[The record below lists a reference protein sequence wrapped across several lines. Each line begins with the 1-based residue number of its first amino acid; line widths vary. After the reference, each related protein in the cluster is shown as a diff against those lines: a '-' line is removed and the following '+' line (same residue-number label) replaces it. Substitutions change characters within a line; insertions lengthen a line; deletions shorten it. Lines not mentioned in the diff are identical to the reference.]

1 MDRDCTGEF
10 DCGFRTASVD
20 ECTAH
25 EAACSNRPEER
36 AKRAA
41 EAKAAEDE
49 RAKKEA
55 AEKAKKKNWACACPL
70 LRGACCLRHAVCSCV
85 ACAHWPVKPGLT
97 ESRAAS

>member
-1 MDRDCTGEF
+1 MHQTLGGLDLNLTFADDANPASNRVTMPGEF
-10 DCGFRTASVD
+10 ECGFRTASVD

-41 EAKAAEDE
+41 EAKVGEDE

-70 LRGACCLRHAVCSCV
+70 LPGASCLR
-85 ACAHWPVKPGLT
+85 
-97 ESRAAS
+97 